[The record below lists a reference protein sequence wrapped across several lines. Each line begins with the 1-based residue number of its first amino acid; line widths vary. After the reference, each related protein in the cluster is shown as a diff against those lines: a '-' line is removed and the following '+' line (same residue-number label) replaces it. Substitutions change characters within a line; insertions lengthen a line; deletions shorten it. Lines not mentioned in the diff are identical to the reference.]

1 MASAAEQRLLNY
13 LTWLTL
19 LLGILVGF
27 AIAVL
32 CLLWHDTARDSFI
45 SGQLAPPAVE
55 GPVMFFLFGAVM
67 ATQWWRQR
75 LRAQLQTIWPLGQ
88 NEKVPSSLYL
98 LVNGIFQMGFGV
110 FLLIDLAF
118 DYALDI
124 PMLLLVVVWLGANL
138 WAFWYMKRRGRRQ
151 IAQP

>member
-1 MASAAEQRLLNY
+1 MSARKGIEGMASAAEQRLLTY

-32 CLLWHDTARDSFI
+32 GLLWHDTAHNSFI

-55 GPVMFFLFGAVM
+55 GPVMFFLFGATM

-88 NEKVPSSLYL
+88 NERVSSSLYL
-98 LVNGIFQMGFGV
+98 LVNGLYLYG
-110 FLLIDLAF
+110 
-118 DYALDI
+118 
-124 PMLLLVVVWLGANL
+124 L
-138 WAFWYMKRRGRRQ
+138 WCFSSD
-151 IAQP
+151 